1 MSFIED
7 HKCSKI
13 GSSSH
18 HTPVLKPHLL
28 SADSWC
34 SNQGTCTESVA
45 KESIAVEGRGETWG
59 WGGVGF
65 LEIPCNWAELGC
77 GSSLGSIRAQEGSW
91 FLFHS
96 FQGQCLPKDSQS
108 SGQFKV
114 DKQDHGYWD
123 PWWRPQRKRTP
134 KLESGLNNKVLLYN
148 TRNYI
153 QYPMIV
159 EKILKMMYI
168 YIYKTESLC
177 HTAEINAA
185 L

>member
-1 MSFIED
+1 MSFVED

-13 GSSSH
+13 DSSSH
-18 HTPVLKPHLL
+18 HTPELKPRHL
-28 SADSWC
+28 SAGNWC
-34 SNQGTCTESVA
+34 SNQGTCTKSVA
-45 KESIAVEGRGETWG
+45 NESIAVEGKGETW
-59 WGGVGF
+59 WGGGV
-65 LEIPCNWAELGC
+65 LEIPCNWAELGR
-77 GSSLGSIRAQEGSW
+77 GSSLGSVKAQEGSW

-114 DKQDHGYWD
+114 DKQDHGYRD

-153 QYPMIV
+153 QYSMIV
-159 EKILKMMYI
+159 AKILKMM
-168 YIYKTESLC
+168 C
-177 HTAEINAA
+177 VCVCVCVCINWIT
-185 L
+185 LSYSRN